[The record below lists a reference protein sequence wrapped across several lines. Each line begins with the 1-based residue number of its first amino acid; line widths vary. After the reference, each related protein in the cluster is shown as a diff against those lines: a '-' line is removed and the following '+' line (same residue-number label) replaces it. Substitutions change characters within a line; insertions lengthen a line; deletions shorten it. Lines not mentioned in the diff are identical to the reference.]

1 MEFVARL
8 NKSILNI
15 QPVPHFFSNK
25 LGNLKP
31 YLSASAFSHPRIPY
45 LYSTDR
51 NGFRS
56 NSSTNITTPDKIIL
70 CLGDSYTFGVSVP
83 DTATFPAALEKQLN
97 LKSESSAPSYRII
110 NSGTPDTG
118 IEDIYLYYIDK
129 ARNIKPN
136 LVILQFDIHNI
147 RLLSKQYR
155 YKFIQQDNS
164 YNIFKDISLARDIS
178 LLFTKQLEQYPG
190 YSSLSKWILENQ
202 TQPDDSRNMDI
213 AMQFLGKRE
222 YTISRTV
229 DDLLSEDKRI
239 LNEENLE
246 ALWPLWNRYLDVL
259 LKLKQSVESDGIDF
273 LLVITPH
280 HEQMNSFD
288 NAPSAAL
295 IPFCIKNNIKY
306 LDLTEKFRSLTR
318 DNGVELFCKPFD
330 YHCNVL
336 GNSIIA
342 DGISKR
348 IDSIGEAPRKI
359 AVFTK
364 NLPSYNHVVPDKIMV
379 TFDESGYPRLSSTD
393 FVEIV
398 NFKRDNTI
406 IKNEGDGSIKYVT
419 CDLRNAPTASATLE
433 LRMKTSI
440 EQVGLVFFPHL
451 LDGDNRSNA
460 FTASLSANNEE
471 ASFSTSNTNFP
482 ERWKDLENM
491 YHVTLKPSSASIDS
505 ITVKLGFVRDG
516 GFIFENKGKQSFRR
530 FELLLYPPDKG

>member
-1 MEFVARL
+1 MEFFARV

-31 YLSASAFSHPRIPY
+31 YLSASAFWHPRIPY
-45 LYSTDR
+45 LYATDG

-56 NSSTNITTPDKIIL
+56 NSSTSIETPDKLIL

-97 LKSESSAPSYRII
+97 AKSESPAPSYRII

-147 RLLSKQYR
+147 RLLSKPYR
-155 YKFIQQDNS
+155 YKFTRQDYT
-164 YNIFKDISLARDIS
+164 YNIFKDFSLARDIS
-178 LLFTKQLEQYPG
+178 RLFIKQLEQFPA
-190 YSSLSKWILENQ
+190 YSLLSKELFGDQ

-213 AMQFLGKRE
+213 ATQFLEKRE

-239 LNEENLE
+239 LDEQNLE
-246 ALWPLWNRYLDVL
+246 TLWPLWNRYLDVL

-273 LLVITPH
+273 LLVIIPH

-295 IPFCIKNNIKY
+295 IPFCIQNNIKY
-306 LDLTEKFRSLTR
+306 LDLTDKFRSLTR

-342 DGISKR
+342 EGISKR
-348 IDSIGEAPRKI
+348 IDSIGEAPRKT
-359 AVFTK
+359 AAFTR
-364 NLPSYNHVVPDKIMV
+364 NMPSYNHAVPDKVMV
-379 TFDESGYPRLSSTD
+379 TFDEAGYPHLSSTD
-393 FVEIV
+393 FMEIV
-398 NFKRDNTI
+398 HFKRDNI
-406 IKNEGDGSIKYVT
+406 IIRKEGDGSIQYVT
-419 CDLRNAPTASATLE
+419 CDLKNAPTASATLE
-433 LRMKTSI
+433 LRIKKPVD
-440 EQVGLVFFPHL
+440 QVGAVFFPHL
-451 LDGDNRSNA
+451 QDGDNRSNA
-460 FTASLSANNEE
+460 FSASLSANNEE
-471 ASFSTSNTNFP
+471 TSFSTANSNAP

-491 YHVTLKPSSASIDS
+491 YHVTLKPASAQINT

-516 GFIFENKGKQSFRR
+516 GFIFENKGDQSFRR